1 MHQPATGLNVNL
13 TNVGTS
19 KLWIQKIIK
28 HFMFGSCCIM
38 LLKRYQM
45 ISISPKHLEPSQMN
59 NANQSIPIPK
69 NPELD
74 GVIVGIPQAESQII
88 WSFQSK
94 AWYNKLIFLHD
105 GMIFLEHQQKTGEI
119 PQTATKLS
127 PPFSL

>member
-1 MHQPATGLNVNL
+1 
-13 TNVGTS
+13 
-19 KLWIQKIIK
+19 
-28 HFMFGSCCIM
+28 
-38 LLKRYQM
+38 
-45 ISISPKHLEPSQMN
+45 MN

-105 GMIFLEHQQKTGEI
+105 GMIFLEHQQK
-119 PQTATKLS
+119 PVRFHRLQQNSAQHWVL
-127 PPFSL
+127 